1 MRDGI
6 KGTIVLGLFVLW
18 STLVVLIA
26 MVLTGCAP
34 APRPEAL
41 RGPKGQ
47 ADTVV
52 RVEMFCLVTDPYVT
66 GVTITSGGTGSGVMI
81 SSDRVIT
88 AAHVTE
94 CSYLADV
101 HVTTADSRRFP
112 VRVDKIDRAADLVT
126 LHVPVPVDP
135 IMAPQIA
142 SPPRQGDEVWL
153 RYAVPERG
161 STSGI
166 VLGSDGDR
174 VAHTALTRH
183 GNSGGPVYDAEG
195 HLVGIVTTLSPD
207 LGGTFVSLDA
217 HRDVIQ

>member
-1 MRDGI
+1 MIMFGVW
-6 KGTIVLGLFVLW
+6 TLLV
-18 STLVVLIA
+18 TLVA
-26 MVLTGCAP
+26 MALAGCAP

-52 RVEMFCLVTDPYVT
+52 RVEVFCLVTDPYVT
-66 GVTITSGGTGSGVMI
+66 DRVITTGGTGSGVLVAP
-81 SSDRVIT
+81 DRVVT

-94 CSYLADV
+94 CDYLADI
-101 HVTTADSRRFP
+101 HVTTSDNRRFP
-112 VRVDKIDRAADLVT
+112 VRVDRFDRAADLVS
-126 LHVPVPVDP
+126 LRVSSAVDT
-135 IMAPQIA
+135 IIAPQIA
-142 SPPRQGDEVWL
+142 SPPRQGSEVWL

-166 VLGSDGDR
+166 VLGADGDR

-195 HLVGIVTTLSPD
+195 HLVGIVTTLSAE
-207 LGGTFVSLDA
+207 LGGAFVSLAA
-217 HRDVIQ
+217 HPEFR